1 MPELHFYRDS
11 LKPGPSCDGPF
22 RLQSKWGIRLDC
34 GAWMADLRRGG
45 FDCRNQQN
53 GPPFLGL
60 IISSS
65 ESPMYSSPY
74 MDSIESL
81 V

>member
-1 MPELHFYRDS
+1 
-11 LKPGPSCDGPF
+11 
-22 RLQSKWGIRLDC
+22 
-34 GAWMADLRRGG
+34 MADLRRGG